1 MNSDPT
7 DQMKVYTPDDLSR
20 ANGESGN
27 ATLVVVDDK
36 VYDISGSEK
45 WPSGR
50 HMNRHRAGRD
60 LTAELRG
67 APHGREVLERVHLVG
82 EYRGAFNQ
90 RPGGL
95 RGKVEAFLERR
106 PFFRRHPHP
115 AVVHIPIG
123 LAVAMPVFEVFGL
136 VAGSEFTEWAAY
148 CCLILVLLSLPAA
161 MATGYFTWWV
171 NYHCA
176 RFGTVNWKRGLAWV
190 ALALALAAVLLRA
203 FIFNPLTIRDPVV
216 LIYFV
221 IVLILATILGIVGF
235 LGGKLTFPYE

>member
-1 MNSDPT
+1 
-7 DQMKVYTPDDLSR
+7 
-20 ANGESGN
+20 
-27 ATLVVVDDK
+27 
-36 VYDISGSEK
+36 
-45 WPSGR
+45 
-50 HMNRHRAGRD
+50 
-60 LTAELRG
+60 
-67 APHGREVLERVHLVG
+67 
-82 EYRGAFNQ
+82 
-90 RPGGL
+90 
-95 RGKVEAFLERR
+95 
-106 PFFRRHPHP
+106 
-115 AVVHIPIG
+115 VVHIPIG

-171 NYHCA
+171 NYDCA